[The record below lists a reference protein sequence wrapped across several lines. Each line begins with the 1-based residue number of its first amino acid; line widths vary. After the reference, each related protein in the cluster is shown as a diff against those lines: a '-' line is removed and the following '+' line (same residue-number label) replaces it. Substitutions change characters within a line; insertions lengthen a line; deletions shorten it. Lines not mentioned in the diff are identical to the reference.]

1 MVKIPSEPEKL
12 KVVVNHDANCDPL
25 IPCQKTLTIIA
36 YGVEVELGKKESNG
50 QFQVKVNSETI
61 DKFPYLHQP
70 DRAVY
75 IRVMVCMI

>member
-1 MVKIPSEPEKL
+1 M
-12 KVVVNHDANCDPL
+12 VVNNDANCDPL

-36 YGVEVELGKKESNG
+36 YGVEVELGKKEDNG
-50 QFQVKVNSETI
+50 KFQVKVDGHEI

-75 IRVMVCMI
+75 IRVMVRMI

>member
-1 MVKIPSEPEKL
+1 MVKIPLEPEKL
-12 KVVVNHDANCDPL
+12 KVVINNDPQCNP
-25 IPCQKTLTIIA
+25 IYPCQKTLSIVA
-36 YGVEVELGKKESNG
+36 YGVEVELGKRESNG
-50 QFQVKVNSETI
+50 QFLVKVDGEEI

>member
-1 MVKIPSEPEKL
+1 MVKIPLEPEKL
-12 KVVVNHDANCDPL
+12 KVVVNNDPQCDSL

-36 YGVEVELGKKESNG
+36 YGVEVELGKRLSNG
-50 QFQVKVNSETI
+50 QFQVKVDGEEI